1 MVGCVGYLLLKM
13 YAQLKHPTSVD
24 CWACQTIVVTVISI
38 ISSVLLRW
46 KHSYPSIKFTEN
58 SANSVII
65 HAFNMLMCSFMAIFQ
80 PYSSFIMEFAFIIF
94 YILNPTFFDADF
106 RHAHTHTFRLISLSF
121 RAHYLA
127 QAKHFQSMQITLE
140 THLHLRLFT
149 CRNVSKHVVVL
160 VCVFDWNI
168 SFWQLKWLQFV
179 SIMGH

>member
-106 RHAHTHTFRLISLSF
+106 RHAHTHIQPHQSFISGTLSSSSETFSKNANYAGNSSSF
-121 RAHYLA
+121 
-127 QAKHFQSMQITLE
+127 T
-140 THLHLRLFT
+140 
-149 CRNVSKHVVVL
+149 VVVVHMQKRFQTCCCFGL
-160 VCVFDWNI
+160 CIW
-168 SFWQLKWLQFV
+168 LKYL
-179 SIMGH
+179 ILAA